1 MAKYRKQLYYYL
13 SDDVNNTHVTPKAG
27 ATTVLVKTAITEVT
41 PPVVCPWYSF
51 PLPVTHVTAVEPPRD
66 RCRVAGLLFRDC
78 TVMAVPRRS
87 HCGLAQSA
95 VALRKFW
102 TCSKFASGHREG
114 FDFFAV
120 LRRSMTEPQL
130 NHGDHG
136 GATAV
141 YAVQA
146 PQWHRAFGVTG
157 YKPI

>member
-1 MAKYRKQLYYYL
+1 MSIIPTSHRRRVPLRF
-13 SDDVNNTHVTPKAG
+13 
-27 ATTVLVKTAITEVT
+27 LVKTAITEVT

-114 FDFFAV
+114 FDVVCGATTINDGTTAEP
-120 LRRSMTEPQL
+120 RRSWRCHCGLCRTS
-130 NHGDHG
+130 
-136 GATAV
+136 TAV
-141 YAVQA
+141 A
-146 PQWHRAFGVTG
+146 PRLRCDGGIRQ
-157 YKPI
+157 YK